1 MSTSSQILQYAF
13 SGLTLGAIYAIIALG
28 FTIIYNA
35 TDIVN
40 FAQGEFVM
48 LGALTMVTLH
58 SPPPAGH
65 GLALWLALPL
75 AVATGAAAAGALQR
89 LAIRPLRHGSV
100 LTLII
105 VTIGASILLRG
116 AAMILWGRNAMLLPP
131 FTQRGALF
139 VGQASIM
146 PQSLWVIGVTA
157 LVVAGLA
164 IFYAQ
169 TLVGKGMRAVA
180 INRQGAQ
187 LVGISPSRM
196 VLWSFVLSGALG
208 AVAGILIAPITMAV
222 YNMGTLLGLK
232 GFSAAILGGLG
243 SSPGAVLGG
252 VILGLLESFAGGF
265 ISSGY
270 KDAVAFLILLAV
282 LFIRPTGMLGGRA
295 TPS

>member
-1 MSTSSQILQYAF
+1 
-13 SGLTLGAIYAIIALG
+13 
-28 FTIIYNA
+28 
-35 TDIVN
+35 
-40 FAQGEFVM
+40 
-48 LGALTMVTLH
+48 
-58 SPPPAGH
+58 
-65 GLALWLALPL
+65 
-75 AVATGAAAAGALQR
+75 
-89 LAIRPLRHGSV
+89 
-100 LTLII
+100 
-105 VTIGASILLRG
+105 
-116 AAMILWGRNAMLLPP
+116 MLLPP